1 MDIVDAAKLNIDLKN
16 KREAYELT
24 ANKLT
29 EEEYNTIVKPTIKD
43 SGARR
48 EFGTGAVRDVADGKG
63 RCDLLPLDIIG
74 DFMGKPILKEIELF
88 KETKNPDHLY
98 TVLGTFASLF
108 YDNDWRT
115 MFLEVSKHYEDGA
128 KKYSENNWKKGIPLH
143 CYIDSGV
150 RHYLKWLR
158 SDNDESHD
166 RAFVWNI
173 LGALWTLKHKPELDD
188 IDTDI
193 DKKDE
198 LVPTECWCCGHRGS
212 FIKTDDK
219 TFECPRYGKRCF
231 IHTKNDKKS
240 TYREAV
246 DDLKPTEQ
254 DIAIVESFIRYNNGS
269 TLPVEVMRAFFK
281 IDYQIYKKLEER
293 I

>member
-1 MDIVDAAKLNIDLKN
+1 MRYTKFKKGRPLIMDIVEAVKLNSNLKRRKEKEERGN
-16 KREAYELT
+16 MTLRQELDAMSALPGNETTRSEKTFISPVTGT
-24 ANKLT
+24 ALT
-29 EEEYNTIVKPTIKD
+29 EEAYNSLFRPALKD

-48 EFGTGAVRDVADGKG
+48 EFGTGAVRDIADGKG

-74 DFMGKPILKEIELF
+74 DFMDKPILKEIELF

-158 SDNDESHD
+158 SDNDEPHD

-188 IDTDI
+188 IDADI
-193 DKKDE
+193 
-198 LVPTECWCCGHRGS
+198 
-212 FIKTDDK
+212 
-219 TFECPRYGKRCF
+219 
-231 IHTKNDKKS
+231 
-240 TYREAV
+240 
-246 DDLKPTEQ
+246 
-254 DIAIVESFIRYNNGS
+254 
-269 TLPVEVMRAFFK
+269 
-281 IDYQIYKKLEER
+281 
-293 I
+293 